1 MSKVNER
8 IKKLRKSLGL
18 TQQEFSDRIKVK
30 RNTVATYEMGR
41 SMPSDAAIS
50 LICREFNVNETW
62 LRTGDGEMFKPVN
75 RDQEIAD
82 FMADILKGEPDFR
95 TKLIS
100 VMARLSADEWA
111 MLEKRARELA
121 ATWAETPEAD
131 EPDPDISDLL

>member
-1 MSKVNER
+1 MSSINDR
-8 IKKLRKSLGL
+8 ISMCIEKSGLNKTAFAKRLGITQPFVSKLCSGAS
-18 TQQEFSDRIKVK
+18 QPSDR
-30 RNTVATYEMGR
+30 T
-41 SMPSDAAIS
+41 IS
-50 LICREFNVNETW
+50 AICREFNVNETW

-111 MLEKRARELA
+111 MLERRARELA
-121 ATWAETPEAD
+121 ATLAETSEAN

>member
-1 MSKVNER
+1 MSSINER
-8 IKKLRKSLGL
+8 ISLCIEKSGLNKTSFAKRLGITQPFVSKLCSGAS
-18 TQQEFSDRIKVK
+18 QPSDRTI
-30 RNTVATYEMGR
+30 
-41 SMPSDAAIS
+41 SD
-50 LICREFNVNETW
+50 ICREFNVNETW
-62 LRTGDGEMFKPVN
+62 LRTGEGEMFKPVK

-121 ATWAETPEAD
+121 RELSTGEDEAEPT
-131 EPDPDISDLL
+131 PDISDLL

>member
-121 ATWAETPEAD
+121 AELAATPEAD
-131 EPDPDISDLL
+131 EPEPDISELL

>member
-1 MSKVNER
+1 MNER

-111 MLEKRARELA
+111 MLERRARELA
-121 ATWAETPEAD
+121 AELAVTPEAD

>member
-1 MSKVNER
+1 MNER

-62 LRTGDGEMFKPVN
+62 LRTGEGEMFKPVN

-121 ATWAETPEAD
+121 AELAATPEAG
-131 EPDPDISDLL
+131 EPDPDISELL

>member
-1 MSKVNER
+1 MNER

-62 LRTGDGEMFKPVN
+62 LRTGEGDMFKPVN

-82 FMADILKGEPDFR
+82 FMADVLKGEPDFR

-111 MLEKRARELA
+111 MLERRARELA
-121 ATWAETPEAD
+121 AELAVTPEED
-131 EPDPDISDLL
+131 EPGPDISELL

>member
-1 MSKVNER
+1 MNER
-8 IKKLRKSLGL
+8 IKSLRKNLGI
-18 TQQEFSDRIKVK
+18 TQQEFADRIKVK

-50 LICREFNVNETW
+50 LICREFNVNEAW
-62 LRTGDGEMFKPVN
+62 LRTGEGDMFKPVN

-111 MLEKRARELA
+111 MLERRARELA
-121 ATWAETPEAD
+121 AELSASSDQD
-131 EPDPDISDLL
+131 EPEPDITDLI